1 VFLNS
6 SRAFAP
12 LLVTLLTPVL
22 ARADDGAVNLAD
34 LGMDGFTPYLT
45 ERHEAWIALPALAV
59 ALLLVHLQRN
69 RKKRHSSGGKS

>member
-1 VFLNS
+1 LLS
-6 SRAFAP
+6 LLLP
-12 LLVTLLTPVL
+12 LV

-45 ERHEAWIALPALAV
+45 ERHDAWIALPALAI

-69 RKKRHSSGGKS
+69 RKKRKWGEKP